1 MIASFFNWLA
11 VCCLQHNA
19 WKIFLPYLTGWF
31 LLWQLVLEADGYQ
44 PYLLSPEKGLRALIK
59 KALELAKDPAKSCVD
74 EVCLVT
80 RSSPNY
86 IPDTMI
92 DKMGFSFRHVI
103 GGKTV
108 DQKQLLDNRSCLLCC
123 DVSVIFFKLA
133 NLNMD
138 LRFCLSLMLSLFTY
152 PEEACNQV
160 HRILVDIVSAAA
172 SGTPGLG
179 RYPPLKREV
188 CMTSVVMSSFF
199 MKQENLA
206 FLRLCIHSIL
216 FLRDNVPCIWCTL
229 ST

>member
-1 MIASFFNWLA
+1 
-11 VCCLQHNA
+11 
-19 WKIFLPYLTGWF
+19 
-31 LLWQLVLEADGYQ
+31 
-44 PYLLSPEKGLRALIK
+44 
-59 KALELAKDPAKSCVD
+59 
-74 EVCLVT
+74 
-80 RSSPNY
+80 
-86 IPDTMI
+86 
-92 DKMGFSFRHVI
+92 MGFSFRHVI

-216 FLRDNVPCIWCTL
+216 FLRDNVPCI
-229 ST
+229 